1 MRYLIVHPHGNKITW
16 NKEIAGM
23 YQAAGYQVYTRE

>member
-1 MRYLIVHPHGNKITW
+1 MRYLIVHPDGNKITW
-16 NKEIAGM
+16 DENIARL